1 MLKIITDP
9 QFTIDVDVA
18 LEGAEYGQTLRTT
31 FRAIPEDEIL
41 DHDITTP
48 DGFKA
53 FLRRVVVK
61 FHDLVDDADQPVAET
76 SALRDQIFGF
86 IHIRNALNRAYW
98 QAQFKAKK
106 GN

>member
-61 FHDLVDDADQPVAET
+61 FHDLVDDADQPVGYT
-76 SALRDQIFGF
+76 DDLRNQIFGF

-98 QAQFKAKK
+98 AAQFKAKS

>member
-18 LEGAEYGQTLRTT
+18 HEGAEAPQTLRTT

-41 DHDITTP
+41 DHDVSTP

-61 FHDLVDDADQPVAET
+61 FHDLVDDADQPVPY
-76 SALRDQIFGF
+76 SDALRDQVLNF
-86 IHIRNALNRAYW
+86 IHIRNALNRGYFDALY
-98 QAQFKAKK
+98 KAKK